1 MKDITS
7 LTNINV
13 ISKTV
18 EDASNANHID
28 PFTFSKPITS
38 PLQRTFIFQNNIRGE
53 RERSPPLPQIMQS
66 RFPHLRNSHGS
77 AQPKCNG

>member
-28 PFTFSKPITS
+28 PFTRVSS
-38 PLQRTFIFQNNIRGE
+38 LTFPN
-53 RERSPPLPQIMQS
+53 
-66 RFPHLRNSHGS
+66 
-77 AQPKCNG
+77 